1 MKKLNTYK
9 IRKLYEHIIATKF
22 DDEDEEFYAYNLYDL
37 CDTYHIRYDYED
49 LDELDDELND
59 GYEITLGDLKIRR
72 V

>member
-9 IRKLYEHIIATKF
+9 IRKLYEHIITGL
-22 DDEDEEFYAYNLYDL
+22 DDEELYAYNLYDL
-37 CDTYHIRYDYED
+37 CDTYHIRYDNED